1 MSRQLTSLAWPAM
14 LALLS
19 GCMTVGPDFVAPAD
33 TTPARYRHAASEATS
48 VSLPDEWW
56 TVFGDPALNALEA
69 RAFRNSPSLKA
80 GAERLL
86 RAQALLGVAR
96 AQQLPAINANAS
108 AQRMRSSLNTQQ
120 AIVFGRQLIL
130 GNNVAAG
137 LSMTYEIDLWGRVRR
152 VVETA
157 DAQFRAAQSDYA
169 GVALLLSTQVGRVY
183 WQWRGVGAEQR
194 ILESALATRRETREL
209 VTARF
214 RTGFA
219 NELDLSRARVEEANA
234 EAELHEVVRQ
244 RDALEHALA
253 VLVGE
258 APSRPLDVSANAPLP
273 TPPRIP
279 VGLPAQLLAHRP
291 DLSVSV
297 ANLRAANAQVGVAE
311 AAFYPGVQLTG
322 DFGYASRNLRELTN
336 GDSTQ
341 FNVGPLALTLPL
353 FDGGRN
359 RANLAAANARYQ
371 EALADHQN
379 KLLEALRETEDA
391 LSDVEQHAL
400 QADARKIAQ
409 ESASRAYQVAL
420 TRYERGIATYL
431 DVVDAQRSQL
441 AADRAAAQT
450 QTRRLLAAV
459 DVIRA
464 TGGGWSATPV
474 DSANAGAR

>member
-1 MSRQLTSLAWPAM
+1 M

-33 TTPARYRHAASEATS
+33 TTPARYRHAASDSTS

-96 AQQLPAINANAS
+96 AQQLPAINSNAS